1 MKSSYRIVCAIIAW
15 IVLFLRFI
23 DMSMS
28 REYSGIAETLIA
40 FFGFFTV
47 LTNILVAIAFTAPL
61 LKPSRKLSDF
71 FMRPAVRAAI
81 ASYILIVAVVYHVLI
96 VNLFDP
102 KGFTLITTT
111 ALNYVMP
118 ILYIADWLFFAKKRP
133 VSYKHLPYWAIY
145 PAVYGVLTII
155 RGSLTAIYPYQFL
168 NVTDLGIGN
177 VILNMVGF
185 VTVFAVVGAI
195 FIAVAHLI
203 SDRTE
208 T

>member
-23 DMSMS
+23 DMSMNG
-28 REYSGIAETLIA
+28 EYSGIAETLIA
-40 FFGFFTV
+40 FFGYFAV
-47 LTNILVAIAFTAPL
+47 STNILVAIAFTAPL
-61 LKPSRKLSDF
+61 LKPDRKLSNF

-96 VNLFDP
+96 VSLFDP
-102 KGFTLITTT
+102 QGFTLITTT

-133 VSYKHLPYWAIY
+133 ISYKHLPYWVIY
-145 PAVYGVLTII
+145 PVAYGVLTII
-155 RGSLTAIYPYQFL
+155 RGSLTAVYPYQFL
-168 NVTDLGIGN
+168 NVTELGIGN
-177 VILNMVGF
+177 VILNLVGF
-185 VTVFAVVGAI
+185 VAVFAVVGTI